1 MGVFAEMEPV
11 TLVVVGATGG
21 VDDPSREGIEIDDS
35 EDVDDTGDGM
45 AVTLFDKP
53 LLGTVFVLELGA
65 SKFVIVGECFLLDPL
80 LFVPGV
86 CDGAETIA
94 CLAADAAVDVLVHV
108 VGILLATGGAA
119 DDDLPFV
126 MAEPAG

>member
-1 MGVFAEMEPV
+1 MGVFAELEPV
-11 TLVVVGATGG
+11 TLVVDEVTGG
-21 VDDPSREGIEIDDS
+21 VEDPSREGIEIDDS

-86 CDGAETIA
+86 DADGAVTG
-94 CLAADAAVDVLVHV
+94 LLADAAVDVLVLV
-108 VGILLATGGAA
+108 VGVLLAAGGAA

>member
-1 MGVFAEMEPV
+1 MEPV
-11 TLVVVGATGG
+11 TLVVDEVMGG

-80 LFVPGV
+80 LLAP
-86 CDGAETIA
+86 GAEGADTVD
-94 CLAADAAVDVLVHV
+94 CFAADAAVDVLVQV
-108 VGILLATGGAA
+108 VGILLATGAAA